1 MDIETLLTF
10 TLASLSLTISP
21 GPDILYVISKSIVQG
36 KKAAILTS
44 LGLTSGLVIHTFL
57 IAFGLSII
65 ISESE
70 YILNSIKI
78 IGVFYFIYLIIKV
91 IQNRKTDDETKKDL
105 HNINYFKRGLIMN
118 LLNPKVGLFFIAFFP
133 GFLFHSELSNQ
144 VQFLI
149 LGLIFWLQ
157 ASIVFLLVSVFASK
171 LNSFT
176 KSNSYYNK
184 YLFVIKVI
192 VYVFVIYWIV
202 R

>member
-10 TLASLSLTISP
+10 TIASLTLTLSP

-44 LGLTSGLVIHTFL
+44 FGLTSGLVVHTFL
-57 IAFGLSII
+57 IAFGLSIL

-78 IGVFYFIYLIIKV
+78 VGVFYFIYLIIKV
-91 IQNRKTDDETKKDL
+91 IQNRKTDDIPTKDL

-118 LLNPKVGLFFIAFFP
+118 LLNPKVGLFFTAFFP
-133 GFLFHSELSNQ
+133 GFLFHSDLSHQ

-171 LNSFT
+171 LNSFS
-176 KSNSYYNK
+176 KSNSFYNK
-184 YLFVIKVI
+184 YLFVIELL
-192 VYVFVIYWIV
+192 VYVFIIYWIV

>member
-57 IAFGLSII
+57 VAFGLSII

-78 IGVFYFIYLIIKV
+78 IGVFYFIYLIIKL

-184 YLFVIKVI
+184 YLFVIEVI

>member
-57 IAFGLSII
+57 VAFGLSII

-91 IQNRKTDDETKKDL
+91 IQNRKTDYETKKDL

-184 YLFVIKVI
+184 YLFVIEVI

>member
-1 MDIETLLTF
+1 MNVETLLTF
-10 TLASLSLTISP
+10 TIASLSLTLSP

-78 IGVFYFIYLIIKV
+78 IGVFYFIYIIIKV

-171 LNSFT
+171 LNSIT
-176 KSNSYYNK
+176 KNNSYYNK
-184 YLFVIKVI
+184 YLFVIEVI

>member
-10 TLASLSLTISP
+10 TIASLSLTLSP

-44 LGLTSGLVIHTFL
+44 LGLTSGLVIHTLL

-65 ISESE
+65 ISKSE

-91 IQNRKTDDETKKDL
+91 IQNRQSDDKTKKDL

-176 KSNSYYNK
+176 KSNSIYNK
-184 YLFVIKVI
+184 YLFVIEVL
-192 VYVFVIYWIV
+192 VYVFIIYWIV
-202 R
+202 G

>member
-10 TLASLSLTISP
+10 TIASLSLTLSP

-65 ISESE
+65 ISKSE

-91 IQNRKTDDETKKDL
+91 IQNRQSDDKTKKDL

-133 GFLFHSELSNQ
+133 GFLFHSELSHQ

-176 KSNSYYNK
+176 KSNSIYNK
-184 YLFVIKVI
+184 YLFVIEVL
-192 VYVFVIYWIV
+192 VYVFIIYWIV
-202 R
+202 G

>member
-10 TLASLSLTISP
+10 TIASLSLTLSP

-44 LGLTSGLVIHTFL
+44 LGLTSGLVIHTLL

-65 ISESE
+65 ISKSE

-91 IQNRKTDDETKKDL
+91 IQNRQSDDKTKKDL

-171 LNSFT
+171 LNSFI

-184 YLFVIKVI
+184 YLFVIEVI

>member
-10 TLASLSLTISP
+10 TIASLTLTLSP

-91 IQNRKTDDETKKDL
+91 IQNRKTDYETKKDL

-133 GFLFHSELSNQ
+133 GFLFHTELSNQ

-171 LNSFT
+171 LNSFS
-176 KSNSYYNK
+176 KSNSFYNK
-184 YLFVIKVI
+184 HLFVIELL
-192 VYVFVIYWIV
+192 VYVFIIYWIV

>member
-10 TLASLSLTISP
+10 TIASLSLTLSP

-36 KKAAILTS
+36 KKAAILIS

-65 ISESE
+65 ISKSE

-91 IQNRKTDDETKKDL
+91 IQNRQSDDKTKKDL

-171 LNSFT
+171 LNSFI

-184 YLFVIKVI
+184 YLFVIEVI

>member
-133 GFLFHSELSNQ
+133 GFLFHNELSNQ

-184 YLFVIKVI
+184 YLFVIEVL

>member
-91 IQNRKTDDETKKDL
+91 IQNRKTDYETKKDL

-184 YLFVIKVI
+184 YLFVIEVI
-192 VYVFVIYWIV
+192 VYVFVI
-202 R
+202 

>member
-91 IQNRKTDDETKKDL
+91 IQNRKTDDKTKKDL

-184 YLFVIKVI
+184 YLFVIEAL

>member
-10 TLASLSLTISP
+10 TIASLSLTLSP

-36 KKAAILTS
+36 KKAAILIS

-65 ISESE
+65 ISKSE

-91 IQNRKTDDETKKDL
+91 IQNRQSDDKTKKDL

-133 GFLFHSELSNQ
+133 GFLFHSELSHQ

-176 KSNSYYNK
+176 KSNSIYNK
-184 YLFVIKVI
+184 YLFVIEVI

>member
-91 IQNRKTDDETKKDL
+91 IQNRKTDYETKKDL

-171 LNSFT
+171 LNSFI
-176 KSNSYYNK
+176 KSNSFYNK
-184 YLFVIKVI
+184 YLFVIEVI

>member
-21 GPDILYVISKSIVQG
+21 GPDILYVISKSIVKG

-78 IGVFYFIYLIIKV
+78 IGVFYFIYLIIKL

-184 YLFVIKVI
+184 YLFVIEVI

>member
-10 TLASLSLTISP
+10 TIASLSLTLSP

-44 LGLTSGLVIHTFL
+44 LGLTSGLVIHTLL

-65 ISESE
+65 ISKSE

-91 IQNRKTDDETKKDL
+91 IQNRQSDDKTKKDL

-184 YLFVIKVI
+184 YLFVIEVI

>member
-184 YLFVIKVI
+184 YLFVIEVI

>member
-10 TLASLSLTISP
+10 TIASFSLALSP

-91 IQNRKTDDETKKDL
+91 IQNRKTDDKTKKDL

-133 GFLFHSELSNQ
+133 GFLFHSELSHQ

-171 LNSFT
+171 LNSFS
-176 KSNSYYNK
+176 KSDSFYNK
-184 YLFVIKVI
+184 YLFVIEVL

>member
-10 TLASLSLTISP
+10 TIASLTLTLSP

-133 GFLFHSELSNQ
+133 GFLFHNELSNQ

-184 YLFVIKVI
+184 YLFVIEVL

>member
-78 IGVFYFIYLIIKV
+78 IGVFYFIYLIIKL

-184 YLFVIKVI
+184 YLFVIEVI

>member
-91 IQNRKTDDETKKDL
+91 IQNRK
-105 HNINYFKRGLIMN
+105 
-118 LLNPKVGLFFIAFFP
+118 
-133 GFLFHSELSNQ
+133 
-144 VQFLI
+144 
-149 LGLIFWLQ
+149 
-157 ASIVFLLVSVFASK
+157 
-171 LNSFT
+171 
-176 KSNSYYNK
+176 
-184 YLFVIKVI
+184 
-192 VYVFVIYWIV
+192 
-202 R
+202 

>member
-10 TLASLSLTISP
+10 TIASLTLTLSP

-133 GFLFHSELSNQ
+133 GFLFHNELSNQ
-144 VQFLI
+144 IQFLI
-149 LGLIFWLQ
+149 LGFIFWLQ

-184 YLFVIKVI
+184 YLFVIEVL

>member
-1 MDIETLLTF
+1 MDIETLLSF
-10 TLASLSLTISP
+10 TIASLTLTLSP

-44 LGLTSGLVIHTFL
+44 LGLTSGLVIHTFM

-133 GFLFHSELSNQ
+133 GFLFHNELSNQ

-157 ASIVFLLVSVFASK
+157 ASIVFLLVSIFASK

-184 YLFVIKVI
+184 YLFII
-192 VYVFVIYWIV
+192 ELLVYVFVIYWIV

>member
-91 IQNRKTDDETKKDL
+91 IQNRKTDYETKKDL

-171 LNSFT
+171 LNSFI
-176 KSNSYYNK
+176 KNNSYYNK
-184 YLFVIKVI
+184 YLFVIEVI

>member
-133 GFLFHSELSNQ
+133 GFLFHNELSNQ

-171 LNSFT
+171 LNSIT

-184 YLFVIKVI
+184 YLFVIEVI

>member
-91 IQNRKTDDETKKDL
+91 IQNRKTDYETKKDL

-176 KSNSYYNK
+176 KSNSFYNK
-184 YLFVIKVI
+184 YLFVIEVL

>member
-1 MDIETLLTF
+1 
-10 TLASLSLTISP
+10 
-21 GPDILYVISKSIVQG
+21 
-36 KKAAILTS
+36 
-44 LGLTSGLVIHTFL
+44 
-57 IAFGLSII
+57 
-65 ISESE
+65 
-70 YILNSIKI
+70 
-78 IGVFYFIYLIIKV
+78 
-91 IQNRKTDDETKKDL
+91 
-105 HNINYFKRGLIMN
+105 MN

-133 GFLFHSELSNQ
+133 GFLFHRELSHQ

-171 LNSFT
+171 LNSFI

-184 YLFVIKVI
+184 YLFVIEVI

>member
-10 TLASLSLTISP
+10 TIASLTLTLSP

-157 ASIVFLLVSVFASK
+157 ASIVFLLVSIFASK

-184 YLFVIKVI
+184 YLFVIEVL

>member
-91 IQNRKTDDETKKDL
+91 IQNRKTDYETKKDL

-184 YLFVIKVI
+184 YLFVIEVL

>member
-10 TLASLSLTISP
+10 TIASLTLTLSP

-78 IGVFYFIYLIIKV
+78 IGVFYFIYLITKV
-91 IQNRKTDDETKKDL
+91 IQNRKTDYETKKDL

-176 KSNSYYNK
+176 KSNSFYNK
-184 YLFVIKVI
+184 YLFVIEVL

>member
-1 MDIETLLTF
+1 MDVETLLTF

-91 IQNRKTDDETKKDL
+91 IQNRKTDYETKKDL

-133 GFLFHSELSNQ
+133 GFLFHNELSNQ

-184 YLFVIKVI
+184 YLFLIEVI

>member
-1 MDIETLLTF
+1 MNVETLLTF
-10 TLASLSLTISP
+10 TIASLSLTLSP

-44 LGLTSGLVIHTFL
+44 MGLTSGLVIHTFL

-157 ASIVFLLVSVFASK
+157 ALIVFLFVSVFASK

-184 YLFVIKVI
+184 YLFVIEVL

>member
-91 IQNRKTDDETKKDL
+91 IQNRKTDYETKKDL

-157 ASIVFLLVSVFASK
+157 ASVVFLLVSVFASK

-184 YLFVIKVI
+184 YLFVIEVI

>member
-57 IAFGLSII
+57 VAFGLSII

-78 IGVFYFIYLIIKV
+78 IGVFYFIYLIIKL
-91 IQNRKTDDETKKDL
+91 IQNRKTDYETKKDL

-184 YLFVIKVI
+184 YLFVIEVI

>member
-10 TLASLSLTISP
+10 TIASLTLTLSP

-78 IGVFYFIYLIIKV
+78 IGVFYFIYLITKV
-91 IQNRKTDDETKKDL
+91 IQNRKTDYETKKDL

-157 ASIVFLLVSVFASK
+157 ASIVFLSVSVFASK

-184 YLFVIKVI
+184 YLFVIEVL